1 MASSLCWYPDV
12 SYTKEIPT
20 RSTFVYR
27 FFCAFFWCSRE
38 RRNENSFTG
47 RNHLFRSYQFA
58 HRTSLFLSPAS
69 SVLLLFSFL
78 FTTQIFAVMTEKKS
92 LQRHHI
98 TIGIFLNFPPSFKTY
113 HYSFG
118 IEIKISEDARIVWD
132 DSERFGWREKQ
143 NKLRWNRKNFSSR
156 FTEIFISELYH
167 SRIMNILTY
176 FYYLRQEIFY
186 LDALFPLFLVP
197 GRVKNQ
203 VSVSRDLQDWTQIS
217 AALLV

>member
-1 MASSLCWYPDV
+1 MSVTQKKFQQEAHLCIASFVPFSGVHVKDE
-12 SYTKEIPT
+12 TKILLRGEITCFAPT
-20 RSTFVYR
+20 
-27 FFCAFFWCSRE
+27 
-38 RRNENSFTG
+38 NLLTG
-47 RNHLFRSYQFA
+47 RVCFWAQHLRCCYCFHF
-58 HRTSLFLSPAS
+58 FLQPK
-69 SVLLLFSFL
+69 
-78 FTTQIFAVMTEKKS
+78 IFAVMTEKKS

-98 TIGIFLNFPPSFKTY
+98 TIGIFLNFPPSLKTY

-203 VSVSRDLQDWTQIS
+203 VLVSRDLQDWTQIS